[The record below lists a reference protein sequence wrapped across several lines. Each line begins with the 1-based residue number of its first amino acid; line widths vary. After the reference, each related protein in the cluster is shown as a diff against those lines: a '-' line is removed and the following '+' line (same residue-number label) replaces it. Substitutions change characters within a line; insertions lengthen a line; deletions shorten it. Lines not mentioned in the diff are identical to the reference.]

1 MGTVNWQAEKKE
13 EIRNACEGG
22 AQFEYL
28 TLKFNA
34 SRLTYS
40 EEHLR
45 AYLGHS
51 LIYFI

>member
-1 MGTVNWQAEKKE
+1 MHAKVGPVVDITRLVVD
-13 EIRNACEGG
+13 RT
-22 AQFEYL
+22 QFEYL